1 MSSGAFLSFTLMAH
15 LVILMLYNLP
25 LIAYEFLF
33 QLEGHSL
40 DKRCHM
46 VQRDGQMVIDKV
58 TAVGE
63 VGEKTLEFSCLMSFY
78 DGVSFYTT
86 IHRI

>member
-1 MSSGAFLSFTLMAH
+1 MIHIA
-15 LVILMLYNLP
+15 VLMLYNLH
-25 LIAYEFLF
+25 LITSEFFF

-63 VGEKTLEFSCLMSFY
+63 VGEKTLAFSSCHFMMVWVFTPPS
-78 DGVSFYTT
+78 
-86 IHRI
+86 I